1 MIQDI
6 SRNWPGRGFSLKFA
20 QQVATDRAAN
30 LRPINRDWKHML
42 GQRITAASV
51 LIGSEV
57 RSERAGKCCEL
68 LMRDTRTFSIM
79 EMMRAIVENVSFKS

>member
-1 MIQDI
+1 
-6 SRNWPGRGFSLKFA
+6 
-20 QQVATDRAAN
+20 
-30 LRPINRDWKHML
+30 ML

-68 LMRDTRTFSIM
+68 LIRDTRTFSIM